1 MKINHHRFNN
11 KILNKFNNNKMEF
24 VKQKKKTNNMPTKLI
39 TNKFKRIK
47 ISRFWKI
54 IILIKKSVMEKMK
67 LMLRKR
73 ACRTLIVLNK
83 KINKWKNLKQ
93 KQIIVKKA
101 KKVIKIWED
110 HWFRI
115 VMTSLL
121 WNLWMNPKF

>member
-1 MKINHHRFNN
+1 
-11 KILNKFNNNKMEF
+11 MEF
-24 VKQKKKTNNMPTKLI
+24 VKQKKKTNNMPIKLI

-110 HWFRI
+110 HWFKI

-121 WNLWMNPKF
+121 WNLWTNPKF